1 MALVGFDRVCVQQ
14 FETMLLYRNGRFE
27 KALPPGRH
35 RIRAGSRQ
43 IARIDR
49 RPEIFRLNQGTVST
63 DRFALNLIY
72 VVRTQIVDPRAT
84 FESTQN
90 YRDEICMRLQSVVKA
105 MCSRK
110 IAAGNPDRP
119 PDLQQQRAEGGQP
132 GVSLDRLRMPD
143 LRADAGG
150 YRRARHR
157 AGRQAGGRRGAG
169 ARERGRK
176 RRDRCN
182 VIAPRPPADRSAA
195 PPSGLPPAMLRPPDR
210 RARGC
215 SCCAAADYEQIIL
228 HRHQPRRVAKETR
241 AQLVCARRMAFA
253 IAKTAAMPNCPLS
266 SFIRTSLT

>member
-1 MALVGFDRVCVQQ
+1 LIVIAVIAGAWAWISTLFRRGVMALVGFDQVSVQQ

-63 DRFALNLIY
+63 DRFSLNLTY

-110 IAAGNPDRP
+110 TRLEIQTDHQTFSNGVQKAANQVFRSIGCECLTFELMQVDIAGPAI
-119 PDLQQQRAEGGQP
+119 E
-132 GVSLDRLRMPD
+132 LD
-143 LRADAGG
+143 AK
-150 YRRARHR
+150 R
-157 AGRQAGGRRGAG
+157 AGVTAQAPVSVGGKG
-169 ARERGRK
+169 
-176 RRDRCN
+176 
-182 VIAPRPPADRSAA
+182 
-195 PPSGLPPAMLRPPDR
+195 
-210 RARGC
+210 
-215 SCCAAADYEQIIL
+215 
-228 HRHQPRRVAKETR
+228 
-241 AQLVCARRMAFA
+241 AFA
-253 IAKTAAMPNCPLS
+253 AM
-266 SFIRTSLT
+266 